1 MLHLTKYTRNR
12 RLYSHA
18 LAQYMSLDA
27 VQAVI
32 ESGEDISVK
41 EHRSDTDLTSTIL
54 LDVLKSKEAKAP
66 RVSCTTLTSLIR
78 TGSPA

>member
-32 ESGEDISVK
+32 ESGEDITVTRYQSN
-41 EHRSDTDLTSTIL
+41 SDLTSTVL
-54 LDVLKSKEAKAP
+54 LDVLKNKEAKAP
-66 RVSCTTLTSLIR
+66 RVACATLTSLIR